1 MEIRNLLTSKS
12 FFFNFTELCFLEFLI
27 SNLPIFSELLLLQLL
42 HVFFY
47 LLSLHLHFSTLLYRT
62 FHFSSSLFLHRKQL
76 CSFLLCF
83 LDLLVKNS
91 LCMIFSVHQVF
102 YLSVNKLLSFSL
114 FFMEF
119 LRLFVFS

>member
-1 MEIRNLLTSKS
+1 MEISNLLTSKS
-12 FFFNFTELCFLEFLI
+12 FLFNFAEFCFLELLI
-27 SNLPIFSELLLLQLL
+27 SYLPIFSKLLLFLFF

-47 LLSLHLHFSTLLYRT
+47 LLSLNLHFSTLLYRT
-62 FHFSSSLFLHRKQL
+62 FHFSSSFFLHCKQL
-76 CSFLLCF
+76 CSFLFCF

-119 LRLFVFS
+119 LRLFVLS